1 MDVKIK
7 SARNKCLDWQSFIAK
22 WRICCLNPP
31 INLFRTYLIRWP
43 VVQTRMENNCFFKLI
58 MAKLHSVWLQIILNN
73 RVMEVTMRQ
82 PVDLISY
89 WQSYKDFQIGL
100 ALGMLKIWASVKIKW
115 RFNQAGQNFLFTWTI
130 LFLGTLVDADQSG

>member
-1 MDVKIK
+1 
-7 SARNKCLDWQSFIAK
+7 
-22 WRICCLNPP
+22 
-31 INLFRTYLIRWP
+31 
-43 VVQTRMENNCFFKLI
+43 
-58 MAKLHSVWLQIILNN
+58 
-73 RVMEVTMRQ
+73 MEVTMRQ